1 MTQPKIHAKAEECG
15 HLLIPPDPGCPE
27 CTKIM
32 VWRSAH
38 RGIVITDGAEI
49 RLSDARWGNRHL
61 HIRDV
66 RVAHLEVERQRKER
80 GAKERFH
87 PEA

>member
-1 MTQPKIHAKAEECG
+1 
-15 HLLIPPDPGCPE
+15 
-27 CTKIM
+27 M

-49 RLSDARWGNRHL
+49 RLSDARWGTRHL

-66 RVAHLEVERQRKER
+66 RVAHLEIERQRKGRETE
-80 GAKERFH
+80 ERFH
-87 PEA
+87 PVA